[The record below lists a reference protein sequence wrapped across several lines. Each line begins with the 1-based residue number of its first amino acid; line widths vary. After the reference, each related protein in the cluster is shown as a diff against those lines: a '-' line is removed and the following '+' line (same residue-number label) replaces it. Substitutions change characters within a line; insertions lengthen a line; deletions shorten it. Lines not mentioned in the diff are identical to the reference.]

1 MGGRV
6 GEDEVS
12 CLWLKLFLKA
22 GLLLSWIIMGFCSP
36 LTPVKTFFSL
46 AVPCLDS
53 LLSTALYSQPVTPRE
68 SPAHPHTRETQ
79 VHKLLLLP
87 LSPSH
92 FLPFH
97 HQGPGKRP
105 KMELSLPSRQP
116 TCSQSPDLK
125 PALMKL
131 SSPLTSRKW
140 SLSTRKGFAS
150 SCESLI
156 GATLKWDFR

>member
-1 MGGRV
+1 MV
-6 GEDEVS
+6 EAVS
-12 CLWLKLFLKA
+12 EGWAPPELDYNGVLFTFDPCQGLFLI
-22 GLLLSWIIMGFCSP
+22 GCPLSRLAAFNCSI
-36 LTPVKTFFSL
+36 LTAYDPS
-46 AVPCLDS
+46 
-53 LLSTALYSQPVTPRE
+53 PRE